1 LDNKVVLIG
10 TSPITFNV
18 LEGKGKYVFDT
29 LIIQTSM
36 EVIKMVKPLESKKT
50 PEMNLKVEMTEN
62 RYFVLCYYDLDW
74 ECEQRLE
81 QPDANSCAQ
90 CRTYYSYVLYLR
102 WNRRLQIHIKQGR
115 QEYADR
121 LISPH
126 LP

>member
-1 LDNKVVLIG
+1 MDNKVVLIG

-62 RYFVLCYYDLDW
+62 QYFVLCYMTLIQNVSDSLNNRILTVVLTV
-74 ECEQRLE
+74 EHTFES
-81 QPDANSCAQ
+81 ASAQ
-90 CRTYYSYVLYLR
+90 KDPFPAAVVIELM
-102 WNRRLQIHIKQGR
+102 QVQ
-115 QEYADR
+115 
-121 LISPH
+121 
-126 LP
+126 